1 MKKLTLTLQ
10 KVSDGLFIV
19 EKWLLLAA
27 VTVMIGV
34 NFVNVCM
41 RYVARNSLSI
51 CESLSIVLFMFMILV
66 GGNIAV
72 KSDHEIKIEI
82 FKFRSPRKNAAFRL
96 AGDLVS
102 VTAIVL
108 VLAGA
113 VAMFQSTLAIPELIT
128 PLPIFTYHEFLIMIV
143 GLSLILLDH
152 VILLCRH
159 VLILMGQPL
168 PDTEG
173 GTEE

>member
-10 KVSDGLFIV
+10 KVSDGLFFV
-19 EKWLLLAA
+19 EKWLLLVA
-27 VTVMIGV
+27 VAIMIGV

-41 RYVARNSLSI
+41 RYLARNSLSI
-51 CESLSIVLFMFMILV
+51 CESLSIILFMFMILV

-72 KSDHEIKIEI
+72 KSDHEIKIEL
-82 FKFRSPRKNAAFRL
+82 FKFKSPRKNAAFRL
-96 AGDLVS
+96 VGDLVS

-128 PLPIFTYHEFLIMIV
+128 PLPLFTYHEFLIMIV

-152 VILLCRH
+152 IILLCRRIL
-159 VLILMGQPL
+159 VLMGQPL
-168 PDTEG
+168 PNTEG